1 MKYYPSSSDFLEEIS
16 SLSYSIVFL
25 YFFAL
30 ITEEVFVISPCY
42 SLELCIQM
50 GISFLFF
57 FAFSFSALLV
67 RAQISL
73 HFFDNWRLEGNEDAS
88 ESEQS

>member
-1 MKYYPSSSDFLEEIS
+1 MVKD
-16 SLSYSIVFL
+16 VWGCM
-25 YFFAL
+25 
-30 ITEEVFVISPCY
+30 VI
-42 SLELCIQM
+42 
-50 GISFLFF
+50 GR
-57 FAFSFSALLV
+57 